1 MAVRNRQIGWSPMAN
16 ALYDVLREVN
26 ALKGQFATPIPT
38 TTSTSTTTIFIPT
51 VIIGTQEWMLE
62 NLNVDRY
69 ANGDVIEEVQDQT
82 AWAALTTG
90 AWCYYQNNTANG
102 PIYGRMYNWY
112 AVNDPRGLAPTGFH
126 IPSDAEWTTLTT
138 TLGGSAVAGGELKEV
153 GLTHWNSPN
162 TGATNS
168 SGFTGLP
175 GGIRNN
181 LLFTTINRSGT
192 FWSSTEFDSLNA
204 FLFSMNYQNTN
215 VGQGTNL
222 KVSGYSVRAIKN

>member
-1 MAVRNRQIGWSPMAN
+1 MGISKQIGWSPEAN
-16 ALYDVLREVN
+16 LYYQISQQLERLIGVTSKVVLVP
-26 ALKGQFATPIPT
+26 PIPPT
-38 TTSTSTTTIFIPT
+38 PIPT
-51 VIIGTQEWMLE
+51 VIIGSQEWMLE
-62 NLNVDRY
+62 NLNVDSY
-69 ANGDVIEEVQDQT
+69 LNGDLIQEVQDQT

-102 PIYGRMYNWY
+102 VIYGKLYNWY

-168 SGFTGLP
+168 SGWTGLP

-181 LLFTTINRSGT
+181 SLFNTINRSGT

-204 FLFSMNYQNTN
+204 FRFSMNYQNTIAD
-215 VGQGTNL
+215 QGTNL

>member
-1 MAVRNRQIGWSPMAN
+1 MGISKQIGWSPEAN
-16 ALYDVLREVN
+16 LYYQISQQLERLIGVTSKVVLV
-26 ALKGQFATPIPT
+26 PPPPPP
-38 TTSTSTTTIFIPT
+38 IPT
-51 VIIGTQEWMLE
+51 VIIGSQEWMLE
-62 NLNVDRY
+62 NLNVDSY
-69 ANGDVIEEVQDQT
+69 LNGDLIQEVQDQT

-102 PIYGRMYNWY
+102 VIYGKLYNWY
-112 AVNDPRGLAPTGFH
+112 AVNDPRGLAPTGYH
-126 IPSDAEWTTLTT
+126 IPTDAEWTTLET
-138 TLGGSAVAGGELKEV
+138 TLGGSAVAGGELKEA
-153 GLTHWNSPN
+153 GTSHWNSPN

-168 SGFTGLP
+168 SGWTGLP

-181 LLFTTINRSGT
+181 LLFTTINRTGT

-204 FLFSMNYQNTN
+204 FRFSMNYQNTN

>member
-1 MAVRNRQIGWSPMAN
+1 MVTSKQIGWSPEAN
-16 ALYDVLREVN
+16 LYYQISQQLERLIGVTSKVVL
-26 ALKGQFATPIPT
+26 GPPPIPPIPT
-38 TTSTSTTTIFIPT
+38 VT
-51 VIIGTQEWMLE
+51 IGTQEWMLE

-102 PIYGRMYNWY
+102 VIYGKLYNWY

-168 SGFTGLP
+168 SGWTGLP

-181 LLFTTINRSGT
+181 LLFTTINRSGVW
-192 FWSSTEFDSLNA
+192 WSSTEFDSLNA
-204 FLFSMNYQNTN
+204 FRFAINYQNTIA
-215 VGQGTNL
+215 GQGTNL

>member
-1 MAVRNRQIGWSPMAN
+1 MGISKQIGWSPEAN
-16 ALYDVLREVN
+16 LYYQISQKLERLIGVTSKVVLVP
-26 ALKGQFATPIPT
+26 PIPPT
-38 TTSTSTTTIFIPT
+38 PIPT
-51 VIIGTQEWMLE
+51 VIIGSQEWMLE
-62 NLNVDRY
+62 NLNVDSY
-69 ANGDVIEEVQDQT
+69 LNGDLIQEVQDQT

-102 PIYGRMYNWY
+102 VIYGKLYNWY

-168 SGFTGLP
+168 SGWTGLP
-175 GGIRNN
+175 GG
-181 LLFTTINRSGT
+181 NRTPT
-192 FWSSTEFDSLNA
+192 FGAIGRGGNWWSSTEADSTTA
-204 FLFSMNYQNTN
+204 YKYSIEYQRVSVVDGTTN
-215 VGQGTNL
+215 KTV
-222 KVSGYSVRAIKN
+222 GYSVRAIKN